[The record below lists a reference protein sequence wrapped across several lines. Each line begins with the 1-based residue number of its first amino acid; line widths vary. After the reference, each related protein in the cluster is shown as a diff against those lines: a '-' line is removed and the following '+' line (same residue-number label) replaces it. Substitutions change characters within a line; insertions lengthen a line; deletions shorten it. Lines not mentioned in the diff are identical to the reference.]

1 MLNKSKFIEIL
12 SSLEI
17 KAKDTLLV
25 NSNILNLL
33 IKNRNCIN
41 AEEIIDSLI
50 KAVTNKGTLMFPA
63 YNWNFC
69 KGEEF
74 NLKKTK
80 SSTGALS
87 NLSLLRKDFKRS
99 VNPIYSFSIF
109 GKNNE
114 YVSNLN
120 HESCFGLNS
129 PFGYLID
136 NKGKNL
142 FIDLDYKLAL
152 TLVHVAEE
160 FIGVNYRYFK
170 SFSGDFIN
178 LENKKKKVTFKMY
191 VRCLDKVKS
200 TIIDDKFDKVLE
212 NNKAIKKTNFEGIN
226 FCCVDLSKAFKLMCK
241 ELKTKNSLIYPDLIK
256 QT

>member
-50 KAVTNKGTLMFPA
+50 EAVTNKGTLMFPA

-109 GKNNE
+109 W
-114 YVSNLN
+114 
-120 HESCFGLNS
+120 
-129 PFGYLID
+129 
-136 NKGKNL
+136 
-142 FIDLDYKLAL
+142 
-152 TLVHVAEE
+152 
-160 FIGVNYRYFK
+160 
-170 SFSGDFIN
+170 
-178 LENKKKKVTFKMY
+178 
-191 VRCLDKVKS
+191 
-200 TIIDDKFDKVLE
+200 
-212 NNKAIKKTNFEGIN
+212 
-226 FCCVDLSKAFKLMCK
+226 
-241 ELKTKNSLIYPDLIK
+241 
-256 QT
+256 